1 MVGSVGNRYP
11 RGWFPSLSLG
21 VGAISGGCEKIS
33 NEQGAEPHVEA
44 LWDLKD
50 MHEYSIV
57 QALLDRV
64 EAEARSHE
72 ATLVYRV
79 RVRIG
84 ELAGVEP
91 ELLHSAF
98 ELVRESTMCAGAEL
112 EIVPSAAIW
121 ECRDCG
127 TSISRGAVLR
137 CRTCEGPARLAS
149 GDEIL
154 LEQIEMEAA

>member
-1 MVGSVGNRYP
+1 
-11 RGWFPSLSLG
+11 
-21 VGAISGGCEKIS
+21 
-33 NEQGAEPHVEA
+33 
-44 LWDLKD
+44 

-64 EAEARSHE
+64 EAEARTHE

-84 ELAGVEP
+84 EFAGVEP
-91 ELLHSAF
+91 ELLRSAF
-98 ELVRESTMCAGAEL
+98 ELVRESTLCAGAEL
-112 EIVPSAAIW
+112 EIVPSAAVW

-127 TSISRGAVLR
+127 TSIPRGAVLR
-137 CRTCEGPARLAS
+137 CRICEGPARLAS

>member
-1 MVGSVGNRYP
+1 
-11 RGWFPSLSLG
+11 
-21 VGAISGGCEKIS
+21 
-33 NEQGAEPHVEA
+33 
-44 LWDLKD
+44 
-50 MHEYSIV
+50 MHELSIV

-64 EAEARSHE
+64 ESEARSHE
-72 ATLVYRV
+72 ATLIYRV

-98 ELVRESTMCAGAEL
+98 EFAKECTLCAGAKL
-112 EIVPSAAIW
+112 EVVRSAAVW
-121 ECRDCG
+121 ECPECG
-127 TSISRGAVLR
+127 TPIPHGSVLR
-137 CRTCEGPARLAS
+137 CRNCDGPARLAS